1 MKIRTS
7 SLAILLLLCTFAF
20 SVPAMAKDLTA
31 AQKEVHVMEMKQRV
45 DEIRAMDLSHM
56 SKLEKKEIRSE
67 LKQMKSEL
75 RANPTYIYISG
86 GALLLIIIILILIL

>member
-1 MKIRTS
+1 MKIRARF
-7 SLAILLLLCTFAF
+7 LAIMLLICSISFTF
-20 SVPAMAKDLTA
+20 PAMATDMTT
-31 AQKEVHVMEMKQRV
+31 AQKEARVMEMKSRV

-56 SKLEKKEIRSE
+56 DKLQKKEIKSE

-75 RANPTYIYISG
+75 RADPTYIYISG